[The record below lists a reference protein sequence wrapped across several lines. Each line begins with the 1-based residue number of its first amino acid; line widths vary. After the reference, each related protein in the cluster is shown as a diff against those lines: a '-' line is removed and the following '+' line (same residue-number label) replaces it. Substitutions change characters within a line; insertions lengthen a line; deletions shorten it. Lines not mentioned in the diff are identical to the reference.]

1 MKKLLLI
8 TLCVLGAA
16 GSSWAQEFSST
27 EFSDPSSGL
36 PLPYNTGEF
45 AVAAEPVRWEG
56 DSEGLGRPLSL
67 ASRWYAAQ
75 EYLLIRTH
83 FSEALAFARVNGSM
97 VGGVPHGSVE
107 AEELDFD
114 YESSFR
120 TVLGYHWN
128 NCTDI
133 RFRYWHL
140 DVDTTVR
147 GIAEGAGQTIVD
159 PYGGSAVTGESIA
172 ATAAVEMNIYDLEI
186 VRPLNFQRPNVG
198 VDYSAGLRFADVE
211 QFSGSTIRNG
221 GGVKSQGEFAAE
233 FFGVGPY
240 FSLTGKASPANHP
253 RFSLLSKWGMALLV
267 GQYDVSTQMTVTGV
281 QGGGQSADR
290 TRLVPVAEAE
300 LGGQWLVTDYLTLS
314 AGWLVQG
321 WWNLGAS
328 GGTFDGEHS
337 VGMDAAFVGTD
348 DADIMSFDGVFLRG
362 EVEF

>member
-8 TLCVLGAA
+8 TLCMLGAA

-27 EFSDPSSGL
+27 QFPDPRSGL
-36 PLPYNTGEF
+36 PLPHNTGEF
-45 AVAAEPVRWEG
+45 AVAAEPSRWEG
-56 DSEGLGRPLSL
+56 DGEGLGRPLSL
-67 ASRWYAAQ
+67 ASRWYASQ

-83 FSEALAFARVNGSM
+83 FSEALAFARADLAGAPANV
-97 VGGVPHGSVE
+97 SVR

-140 DVDTTVR
+140 DVDTTVP
-147 GIAEGAGQTIVD
+147 GTAGPTEIIVD
-159 PYGGSAVTGESIA
+159 PYGGFAAAGESIA
-172 ATAAVEMNIYDLEI
+172 ATAAVEMNIYDLEV
-186 VRPLNFQRPNVG
+186 VRPINLHRPNLG
-198 VDYSAGLRFADVE
+198 LDYSAGLRFADVE
-211 QFSGSTIRNG
+211 QFSDSTIRTG
-221 GGVKSQGEFAAE
+221 GAIKSRGEFAAE

-240 FSLTGKASPANHP
+240 VSLTGKASPANHP

-267 GQYDVSTQMTVTGV
+267 GQYDVSTQMTVPGV
-281 QGGGQSADR
+281 QGGGQRADR

-300 LGGQWLVTDYLTLS
+300 LGGQWRATDYLTLS

-328 GGTFDGEHS
+328 GGTFDGENTPLAP
-337 VGMDAAFVGTD
+337 MDAAFVGTD
-348 DADIMSFDGVFLRG
+348 DADIMSFDAVFLRG